1 MSFERLLRNFWAP
14 VLAKRASRKGKF
26 ALFEAE
32 GRVCKF
38 KRPSLRLV
46 RDFVLLSEKVLS
58 SFHLNFF
65 LKFFLRL
72 WYIFSSMNIF
82 RASGKEILWGSLL
95 ISLLFTMVVSTGCA
109 SFQFK
114 RKINQLKVGMTKDEV
129 QAILGSPTGMERKQ
143 IASNDL
149 REIWIYHVP
158 RVNPLTPLYPD
169 LYILAFSNGKL
180 IGWNLPNPYDPA
192 LVSLIPATP

>member
-1 MSFERLLRNFWAP
+1 MNIYKKF
-14 VLAKRASRKGKF
+14 RKGF
-26 ALFEAE
+26 FRRFLVLF
-32 GRVCKF
+32 
-38 KRPSLRLV
+38 L
-46 RDFVLLSEKVLS
+46 
-58 SFHLNFF
+58 
-65 LKFFLRL
+65 
-72 WYIFSSMNIF
+72 
-82 RASGKEILWGSLL
+82 LL
-95 ISLLFTMVVSTGCA
+95 IIIASTGCA
-109 SFQFK
+109 SFYFK
-114 RKINQLKVGMTKDEV
+114 RGVNQLKVGMTKDEV